1 MMTQL
6 IEMPSLYWSTQ
17 SCAVKARNVAS
28 KLVQL
33 LKPDFR

>member
-17 SCAVKARNVAS
+17 TCVVKARNLAS

-33 LKPDFR
+33 LNPDFR